1 MESNTKQAI
10 IDYVISKA
18 EKKPLKQITIGE
30 IGKAVGITRNTFYYY
45 FKDIYD
51 VLDQAIS
58 VEFAKLIDAPVD
70 NDEQALF
77 DIIEFTVMYKKVWVN
92 LYRTIG
98 QERLRTYVLNKVD
111 GVFNKYIEAHLDGME
126 ISDLDM
132 GILKTY
138 FEEALFGVL
147 VRWIRGESRGSTPQ
161 EMQSRVLIII
171 QSLILKV
178 WQEAWELK
186 QVLRTLNKTGT

>member
-161 EMQSRVLIII
+161 EMHEISQRIRVVFDGCLD
-171 QSLILKV
+171 LMLKNI
-178 WQEAWELK
+178 K
-186 QVLRTLNKTGT
+186 KNP